1 MGLDTGGG
9 YVMIGTQRK
18 GPSSLAL
25 AGIMAVSML
34 AGCKDGGNSNSGS
47 SSENTNTASN
57 FTEAVLR
64 QTNPKTSAML
74 SVDSKVKL
82 DEAVAYAAKINVTN
96 EDTRLWNTIHWAD
109 NNWVLTDAAKQKM
122 AGAEDGFRAENQLA
136 NIDVSESA
144 GMWTDGRDLPVTYWT
159 VGMVSTNVDDAT
171 LANMIADMLDEQ
183 DYAVDANDY
192 TYDYTVRVAKAVAE
206 NKDLS
211 SADDD
216 YIVVGISLTCNRT
229 AVKY

>member
-1 MGLDTGGG
+1 MKLKK
-9 YVMIGTQRK
+9 IA
-18 GPSSLAL
+18 SLAL

-122 AGAEDGFRAENQLA
+122 AGAESDFRAENQLA
-136 NIDVSESA
+136 GIDVSESA
-144 GMWTDGRDLPVTYWT
+144 GMWKDGRDLPVTYWT

-171 LANMIADMLDEQ
+171 LANMIADMLDKQ
-183 DYAVDANDY
+183 DYAVDTDDY

-211 SADDD
+211 SANDD